1 VTSALVPA
9 VQHRGKA
16 PPPEQIRKSNA
27 NHSFLQG
34 GFLAGAAPD
43 LLSARCSDAITVLKI
58 IVQAMM
64 YR

>member
-1 VTSALVPA
+1 
-9 VQHRGKA
+9 
-16 PPPEQIRKSNA
+16 
-27 NHSFLQG
+27 
-34 GFLAGAAPD
+34 LAGAAPD